1 MINIGLMKKLILV
14 VLSIV
19 TLCAFVAEKKKVT
32 IYMAGDSTMTNQPLS
47 KRITDSITGKTF
59 DEPFPTRGWGQ
70 MLPNFF
76 NSEVLIAN
84 YAQSGKSTLSFE
96 KEGHWKKIMDKVQPN
111 DYVVIEFGH
120 NDANP
125 KPDRH
130 TTPEQYESNIRHFLS
145 DVRSKG
151 AMPILCTPVA
161 RRKFEKGKIVL
172 TLTEYSEVCR
182 KIAKEDKVLIFI
194 DMEKRG
200 EKIISELGEAGS
212 TKLFTTLEPGV
223 NKNFPKGIKEIT
235 HFNETGAAVMAK
247 EFIASLRELKVEALT
262 KYLR

>member
-1 MINIGLMKKLILV
+1 MKKLILF
-14 VLSIV
+14 VLLTI
-19 TLCAFVAEKKKVT
+19 TLCAFVTEQKKVT
-32 IYMAGDSTMTNQPLS
+32 IYMAGDSTMTKQPLS

-59 DEPFPTRGWGQ
+59 DEPFPIRGWGQ

-96 KEGHWKKIMDKVQPN
+96 KEGHWKKIMDKVQPD

-125 KPDRH
+125 KADRH
-130 TTPEQYESNIRHFLS
+130 TTPEQYEANLRRFIN

-151 AMPILCTPVA
+151 AIPILCTPVS
-161 RRKFEKGKIVL
+161 RRKFENGKVL
-172 TLTEYSEVCR
+172 HTLKNYTEVCR
-182 KIAKEDKVLIFI
+182 KIATEDIQLLFI
-194 DMEKRG
+194 DMEKKS
-200 EKIISELGEAGS
+200 EKIISELGEDGS

-223 NKNFPKGIKEIT
+223 NKNYPKGIKEVT
-235 HFNETGAAVMAK
+235 HFNETGAIVMAG
-247 EFIASLRELKVEALT
+247 EFIKGLRELKIEVLT
-262 KYLR
+262 KYLK

>member
-1 MINIGLMKKLILV
+1 MIHQVIMKKLVLV

-19 TLCAFVAEKKKVT
+19 TLCAFEVVQKKVT
-32 IYMAGDSTMTNQPLS
+32 IYMAGDSTMTNQPLF
-47 KRITDSITGKTF
+47 KHLTNSITGKTF

-70 MLPNFF
+70 MLPDFF
-76 NSEVLIAN
+76 NSEVIIAN

-96 KEGHWKKIMDKVQPN
+96 KEGHWEKIMDKVQPN

-130 TTPEQYESNIRHFLS
+130 TTSEQYESNIRHFLS

-151 AMPILCTPVA
+151 AIPILCTPVA
-161 RRKFEKGKIVL
+161 RRKFENGKIVL
-172 TLTEYSEVCR
+172 TLTEYAQVCR
-182 KIAKEDKVLIFI
+182 KISKEDKGLFFI
-194 DMEKRG
+194 DMEKKG
-200 EKIISELGEAGS
+200 EKIISELGETGS

-223 NKNFPKGIKEIT
+223 NKNFPKGIKEVT
-235 HFNETGAAVMAK
+235 HFNEAGARVMAG
-247 EFIASLRELKVEALT
+247 EFLTGLRELKVETLT
-262 KYLR
+262 NYIK